1 MAAVIVFYSMMVVV
15 LVMCWKA
22 NGKILGAKNK

>member
-1 MAAVIVFYSMMVVV
+1 MASIIFFYVSMAVV

-22 NGKILGAKNK
+22 NGKILGVKNK